1 MDQSITSYK
10 TLENPLLSPFPLA
23 PTCHDT
29 ENSPIFSCTSS
40 TYPCPC
46 PYLLMVAPNMQLL
59 LHLVSQTVL
68 LLRLGGRPFGL
79 GVVDVLLWRLRIAL
93 VATGLKEKGCQ
104 L

>member
-59 LHLVSQTVL
+59 LHLLRQAVL
-68 LLRLGGRPFGL
+68 LLRPRRALGL
-79 GVVDVLLWRLRIAL
+79 VLVDVLLRRLRVTYIA
-93 VATGLKEKGCQ
+93 AGL
-104 L
+104 